1 MTADGNLTDNFGT
14 QYCRENDIDGW
25 TPLHIRNWSTATS
38 AQVADEVFSSA
49 GCFFQKSM
57 VDADVW
63 FRNMWQNEKDRYN
76 WTNSEAHSFAARES
90 SLFHKH
96 KPVVSYGYDELGTP
110 MHNGTVSMWE
120 MCAGLLGHVH
130 FTLPLEKNSRGQYV
144 PTTLKSSS
152 RTAYSPYT
160 PSNTPNLTALEDFI
174 VQISRDAFEVHS
186 HSNLQ
191 HSQSLAAI
199 HAYMGTN
206 ASAPQ
211 ISPFYRHYGMFH
223 LASDSAGCPDYA
235 NTMQNSSSAV
245 PHGSTYTFLQEAE
258 AGHGVSSSYHLTSGS
273 RLENATISR
282 KGVLRGLL
290 GAAPRHACFCG
301 FDMIGEQCVLP
312 ANILGHILTSTLPPT
327 ADMTFLKTD
336 IASIQGGR
344 FFLHQ
349 N

>member
-1 MTADGNLTDNFGT
+1 MLASI
-14 QYCRENDIDGW
+14 E
-25 TPLHIRNWSTATS
+25 
-38 AQVADEVFSSA
+38 QVADEIFSSA

-174 VQISRDAFEVHS
+174 VQISRDAFE
-186 HSNLQ
+186 
-191 HSQSLAAI
+191 
-199 HAYMGTN
+199 
-206 ASAPQ
+206 

-258 AGHGVSSSYHLTSGS
+258 IGHGVSSSYHLTSGS
-273 RLENATISR
+273 RLVYCSW
-282 KGVLRGLL
+282 LCL
-290 GAAPRHACFCG
+290 
-301 FDMIGEQCVLP
+301 
-312 ANILGHILTSTLPPT
+312 S
-327 ADMTFLKTD
+327 
-336 IASIQGGR
+336 
-344 FFLHQ
+344 
-349 N
+349 